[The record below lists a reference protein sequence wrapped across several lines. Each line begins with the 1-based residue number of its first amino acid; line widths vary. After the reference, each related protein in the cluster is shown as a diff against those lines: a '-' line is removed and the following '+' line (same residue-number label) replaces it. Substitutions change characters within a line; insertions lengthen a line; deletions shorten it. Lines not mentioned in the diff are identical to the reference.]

1 MSLLHSRN
9 HPLLRFS
16 APPQLGVEEADSNS
30 LVSHASS
37 WLQPNPRSRTTG
49 WRPEA
54 LVQCRIAGEGGGPTQ
69 EREERDEKDTSGEED
84 KHQGSFFHIYI
95 YIHNY

>member
-37 WLQPNPRSRTTG
+37 WLQPNPRSRRTG

-54 LVQCRIAGEGGGPTQ
+54 LVQCRIAGEGGGQ
-69 EREERDEKDTSGEED
+69 RRKERREMRRTRVEKKINIKGL
-84 KHQGSFFHIYI
+84 FLHIYI
-95 YIHNY
+95 YIYNY